1 MAVRVDLQS
10 VCGKKDVLD
19 SIQCY
24 EGSPS
29 YSIYEELFDELMME
43 NESLLNPVGY
53 YVMTDTRDDAVEE
66 DYESMVCCIV
76 TLGKGLD
83 LKMNTY
89 FAQDDYMKG
98 VLISSMAD
106 TILFN
111 ASNGLYHQIFP
122 YIKDKGMMMT
132 KRKEPGT
139 SGINVT
145 AQKWILDTV
154 NRVED
159 TDVAITTG
167 YMLDPTKSMGYF
179 YGAGK
184 DLAYTPFDHDC
195 SLCDHIHC
203 HHRKVYATIK
213 TDEEEF
219 VLRVKRGTNLLQI
232 LREHKMPIHADCS
245 GNKTCGKCKVK
256 VISEK
261 LTLSEEEKEFLTQA
275 EIDVGMVL
283 ACFQSVM
290 SDIVVEIKDHKAK
303 ILSDFEFPDINE
315 RKYTRFRIDGLSKSP
330 EHNES
335 ATDLIHQSLGK
346 KYGCNLSAIRALSS
360 LGIKKPFDILVR
372 DDKEVVLIEE
382 SILKAY
388 GIGIDVG
395 TTTLAIALID
405 LPDEKVID
413 IYKCMNP
420 QKAYGADVIS
430 RIQYANEHDDGM
442 MTKIIHDAILN
453 GIGSLMDKNLV
464 AAKQIVEVA
473 IAGNTTMQYLL
484 AGINPL
490 GLAVSPFL
498 TTYLDRIKVPFV
510 QLFHSELLSCEV
522 VLMPGLSAYIGAD
535 ILAGI
540 YATGLEQ
547 RPGKY
552 LFIDIGTNG
561 ELVIQ
566 ANGRLICVATAAGP
580 AFEGANITCGMGSLE
595 GAICGVTLEDDD
607 FQLEIIGDGEPK
619 GICGSG
625 LVDLMALCLERGLV
639 DETGRLVEGQ
649 SIAVAKESD
658 AISLYQN
665 DIRELQL
672 AKAAIA
678 AGIEVLLQECGCT
691 VGELD
696 GLLLAGGFGHH
707 LNVDNAIRIG
717 LLPDGL
723 KEKTKVI
730 GNSSLAGSIKY
741 LLEKGSGSGLAAIKD
756 KCDYIELSTNLKFFD
771 YFIDHM
777 NFG

>member
-10 VCGKKDVLD
+10 VCRKKDVLD

-29 YSIYEELFDELMME
+29 YSIYEELFDDLIKE
-43 NESLLNPVGY
+43 NADLLNPVGY
-53 YVMTDTRDDAVEE
+53 YVMTDTRDDAIVE
-66 DYESMVCCIV
+66 DYDSMVCCVV

-83 LKMNTY
+83 LKMNSY

-111 ASNGLYHQIFP
+111 ASNELYHQIFP

-154 NRVED
+154 NGIEA
-159 TDVAITTG
+159 TDIKITTG

-184 DLAYTPFDHDC
+184 DLKYTPFDHDC

-213 TDEEEF
+213 TDEDEF

-232 LREHKMPIHADCS
+232 LREHKIPVQADCS

-256 VISEK
+256 VISER
-261 LTLSEEEKEFLTQA
+261 LTLSEEEKEFLTQG
-275 EIDVGMVL
+275 EIDAGMVL
-283 ACFQSVM
+283 ACFQNVM
-290 SDIVVEIKDHKAK
+290 SDIVVEIKDHEAK
-303 ILSDFEFPDINE
+303 ILSDFEFPNILE
-315 RKYTRFRIDGLSKSP
+315 RKYIRHRIDGLSKSP

-335 ATDLIHQSLGK
+335 ATDLIHQSTGK
-346 KYGCNLSAIRALSS
+346 KYGCNLSAVRSLSS
-360 LGIKKPFDILVR
+360 LKTKKPFDILVR
-372 DDKEVVLIEE
+372 DDEEIVLIDE
-382 SILKAY
+382 SILAAY

-405 LPDEKVID
+405 LLDEKVVD

-442 MTKIIHDAILN
+442 MTKIIHDAIVK
-453 GIGSLMDKNLV
+453 GIGSLMEKNRV
-464 AAKQIVEVA
+464 AARQIVEVA
-473 IAGNTTMQYLL
+473 VAGNTTMQYLL
-484 AGINPL
+484 AGIDPI
-490 GLAVSPFL
+490 GLAASPFL
-498 TTYLDRIKVPFV
+498 ATHLDRITVPFA
-510 QLFHSELLSCEV
+510 QLFHNELLACNAV
-522 VLMPGLSAYIGAD
+522 VMPGLSAYIGSD

-540 YATGLEQ
+540 YTTGLVQ
-547 RPGKY
+547 RPGNY

-561 ELVIQ
+561 ELAIQ
-566 ANGRLICVATAAGP
+566 ANGRLVCVATAAGP

-595 GAICGVTLEDDD
+595 GAICAVTQEDDD

-639 DETGRLVEGQ
+639 DETGRLLEGQ
-649 SIAVAKESD
+649 SIPVAKESD
-658 AISLYQN
+658 GISLYQN

-691 VGELD
+691 VDELD

-707 LNVDNAIRIG
+707 LNVDHAIRIG

-723 KEKTKVI
+723 KDKTQVI

-741 LLEKGSGSGLAAIKD
+741 LLEKDAGSGLAAIKD
-756 KCDYIELSTNLKFFD
+756 KCDYIELSTNLKFYD
-771 YFIDHM
+771 YFIDYM
-777 NFG
+777 SFS